1 MVREATSVFFSIVHL
16 FTSNPDIGLS
26 ILEIRYHNINISVN
40 RYCTKKAFMKTMRYG
55 NHGALQNER
64 IPNIVDSLDNK

>member
-1 MVREATSVFFSIVHL
+1 MLREATGVFFSIVHL
-16 FTSNPDIGLS
+16 FTSNIDIGLS

-40 RYCTKKAFMKTMRYG
+40 RYYMKKALMKTMGQG

-64 IPNIVDSLDNK
+64 IPNIVDSLDNQ